1 MKTFTY
7 TARDANGL
15 TVRGSLMADNRADAL
30 LAIKKKNL
38 VALSVVQGVTS
49 PQSSLFSF
57 NKLAWKSWLAG
68 VVAVLLIVATVYFFM
83 KGFGVRAPSGKN
95 KATVSNKAASPKKG
109 AITQKSAKVKQTEIE
124 KAKKSAPT
132 KIAKNPQPLKSP
144 SLAESVPESPQP
156 PAEPP
161 VERDFKSYSEQL
173 VAMLGLP
180 GEEVPPLPDISGE
193 DLEEDF
199 AKGATNVIVIKE
211 QDTTKVAALKEN
223 VAWVKTYIGDARQ
236 MGWTTSQY
244 IQELEKTRR
253 IEAEQRNAA
262 ATVLAEVESQAP
274 EDSAVAK
281 EVLNNELTTKGLIPL
296 DAFDNE

>member
-1 MKTFTY
+1 
-7 TARDANGL
+7 
-15 TVRGSLMADNRADAL
+15 MADNRADAL

-38 VALSVVQGVTS
+38 VTLSVVQGVTS
-49 PQSSLFSF
+49 TQSSLFSF
-57 NKLAWKSWLAG
+57 SKLGWKSGLAG
-68 VVAVLLIVATVYFFM
+68 VVAVLLIVAAVYFFM
-83 KGFGVRAPSGKN
+83 KGSGIPTVTGKN
-95 KATVSNKAASPKKG
+95 KATVSNKTGTLKKG
-109 AITQKSAKVKQTEIE
+109 VATQKIAKVKQTEIE
-124 KAKKSAPT
+124 EANKSAPT
-132 KIAKNPQPLKSP
+132 RITKNTQPLKSP
-144 SLAESVPESPQP
+144 SLAERVPEVPQP
-156 PAEPP
+156 PSEPP
-161 VERDFKSYSEQL
+161 EERDFKSYSEQL

-193 DLEEDF
+193 DLEDDF

-211 QDTTKVAALKEN
+211 QDTTKIAALKEN

-253 IEAEQRNAA
+253 IEAEQRSAA
-262 ATVLAEVESQAP
+262 AAVLDEVEKQAP

-281 EVLNNELTTKGLIPL
+281 EVLNNELKTKGLIPL

>member
-7 TARDANGL
+7 TARDTNGL

-30 LAIKKKNL
+30 VEIRKKNL

-49 PQSSLFSF
+49 AQSSLFSF
-57 NKLAWKSWLAG
+57 NKLSWKSGLVG
-68 VVAVLLIVATVYFFM
+68 FSVLLMIVAAVYFFM
-83 KGFGVRAPSGKN
+83 KESGVLKATSKN
-95 KATVSNKAASPKKG
+95 KATVSNKTGTLKKG
-109 AITQKSAKVKQTEIE
+109 AVTQKSAKVKQTEIDD
-124 KAKKSAPT
+124 ANRSLPT
-132 KIAKNPQPLKSP
+132 KITKNMQPPKSP
-144 SLAESVPESPQP
+144 SLAERVPEVPQP
-156 PAEPP
+156 PSEPP
-161 VERDFKSYSEQL
+161 EERDFKSYSEQL

-193 DLEEDF
+193 DLEDDF
-199 AKGATNVIVIKE
+199 AKGVTNVIVIKE

-253 IEAEQRNAA
+253 IEAEHRNAA
-262 ATVLAEVESQAP
+262 AAVLAEVESQSP
-274 EDSAVAK
+274 DDTPVAK
-281 EVLNNELTTKGLIPL
+281 EALNKELTEKGLIPL
-296 DAFDNE
+296 NAFDDE